1 MKKIVIVGAGTA
13 GLAAA
18 AMMKSYWGSKVDI
31 TLIYDKSRGNI
42 SVGESTTPIFRL
54 LLSHLGVSTKQLIKD
69 IGGKA
74 TIKLG
79 INFKNWIPNTEYF
92 HGFAEVNADIGTN
105 TSAIYS
111 IPAGEF
117 NGGMNY
123 NKAVTTIPNKPFEE
137 YGYAMHIDTKVFC
150 EYITDRLKERIKF
163 VDGVVNRV
171 RVNPE
176 CNKIEHIECT
186 SGIYE
191 ADLFVDASGFN
202 AVLFKHLNPSWND
215 TSNILPIDRAIPQQ
229 VPYDFKETPA
239 FTTCEAT
246 KHGWIWQIP
255 IGDRFGTGYLYSSK
269 FTEDEEAQ
277 KQYDKWLREKFN
289 VGLETDRIIRYKP
302 GYYEDYWIGNCLAI
316 GLSSGFIEP
325 LEATGI
331 QIIIQQVQEFMI
343 INSTL
348 KNLEYNRMIANK
360 GNRTLYKDIIDFV
373 ALHYCTNRT
382 DSLFWNYMTY
392 NKTDWVRDFEEKCKE
407 EFLDGRTC
415 YKEKTF
421 WGLDSF
427 IQVCYGL
434 KMFNRE
440 SVKNFLLSKID
451 GMDIFNQAQADHE
464 FLENEKKNIKQISH
478 KKVLDIIMNK

>member
-18 AMMKSYWGSKVDI
+18 AMMKSYWNNNVDI
-31 TLIYDKSRGNI
+31 SLIYDASKGNI

-54 LLSHLGVSTKQLIKD
+54 LLAHLGVSTKQLIKD

-79 INFKNWIPNTEYF
+79 INFKNWIPNTDYF
-92 HGFAEVNADIGTN
+92 HGFAEVNSDIGTN

-123 NKAVTTIPNKPFEE
+123 NSAVTTIPNKPFED

-150 EYITDRLKERIKF
+150 EYITDRLK
-163 VDGVVNRV
+163 NRV
-171 RVNPE
+171 KFIDDRVENVIVQD
-176 CNKIEHIECT
+176 NKITQIECKN
-186 SGIYE
+186 SGIIE

-202 AVLFKHLNPSWND
+202 SVLFRHLNPKWHD
-215 TSNILPIDRAIPQQ
+215 TSDVLPIDRAIPQQ

-246 KHGWIWQIP
+246 KNGWIWQIP

-269 FTEDEEAQ
+269 FTTDEEAQ
-277 KQYDKWLREKFN
+277 NDYDKWLREKFN
-289 VGLETDRIIRYKP
+289 VELETDRIIRYKP

-331 QIIIQQVQEFMI
+331 QIIIQQIQEFMI

-348 KNLEYNRMIANK
+348 KNLEYNRTIVNK

-382 DSLFWNYMTY
+382 DSLFWNYMTH
-392 NKTDWVRDFEEKCKE
+392 NKSNWVRDFEEKCRE
-407 EFLDGRTC
+407 EFLDSRTC

-434 KMFNRE
+434 KMFDRE
-440 SVKNFLLSKID
+440 SIKNFLLSKVD
-451 GMDIFNQAQADHE
+451 GKDIFNDAQGNHE
-464 FLENEKKNIKQISH
+464 FLENEKKKIKQISH
-478 KKVLDIIMNK
+478 RKVLDLIVNK

>member
-18 AMMKSYWGSKVDI
+18 AMMKSYWKDKVDI

-54 LLSHLGVSTKQLIKD
+54 LLGHLGVSTKDLIND

-79 INFKNWIPNTEYF
+79 IKFKNWIPNTEYF
-92 HGFAEVNADIGTN
+92 HGFAEIEKNIGTN

-123 NKAVTTIPNKPFEE
+123 NHAKTTIPNKPFED
-137 YGYAMHIDTKVFC
+137 YDYAMHIDTKVFC
-150 EYITDRLKERIKF
+150 EYITNKLKDKINF

-171 RVNPE
+171 RVNSE
-176 CNKIEHIECT
+176 CNKIEYIECS

-202 AVLFKHLNPSWND
+202 AVLFKHLNPTWND
-215 TSNILPIDRAIPQQ
+215 TSDILPIDRAIPQQ
-229 VPYDFKETPA
+229 VPYEFKETPS

-246 KHGWIWQIP
+246 NNGWIWQIP

-269 FTEDEEAQ
+269 FTTDEEAQ
-277 KQYDKWLREKFN
+277 EQYDKWLREKFN

-302 GYYEDYWIGNCLAI
+302 GYYEDYWIGNCLAV

-331 QIIIQQVQEFMI
+331 QIIIQQIQEFMI
-343 INSTL
+343 VNSTF
-348 KNLEYNRMIANK
+348 KNLEYNRTILNK
-360 GNRTLYKDIIDFV
+360 GNRILYQDIIDFV
-373 ALHYCTNRT
+373 A
-382 DSLFWNYMTY
+382 
-392 NKTDWVRDFEEKCKE
+392 
-407 EFLDGRTC
+407 
-415 YKEKTF
+415 
-421 WGLDSF
+421 
-427 IQVCYGL
+427 
-434 KMFNRE
+434 
-440 SVKNFLLSKID
+440 
-451 GMDIFNQAQADHE
+451 
-464 FLENEKKNIKQISH
+464 
-478 KKVLDIIMNK
+478 

>member
-18 AMMKSYWGSKVDI
+18 AMMKSYWNNDVDI
-31 TLIYDKSRGNI
+31 SLIYDASKGNI

-54 LLSHLGVSTKQLIKD
+54 LLAHLGVSTKQLIKD

-79 INFKNWIPNTEYF
+79 INFKNWIPNTDYF
-92 HGFAEVNADIGTN
+92 HGFAEVNSDIGTN

-123 NKAVTTIPNKPFEE
+123 NSAVTTIPNKPFED

-150 EYITDRLKERIKF
+150 EYITDRLK
-163 VDGVVNRV
+163 NRV
-171 RVNPE
+171 KFIDDRVENVIVQD
-176 CNKIEHIECT
+176 NKITQIECKN
-186 SGIYE
+186 SGIIE

-202 AVLFKHLNPSWND
+202 SVLFRHLNPKWHD
-215 TSNILPIDRAIPQQ
+215 TSDVLPIDRAIPQQ
-229 VPYDFKETPA
+229 VPYDFKETPS

-246 KHGWIWQIP
+246 KNGWIWQIP

-269 FTEDEEAQ
+269 FTTDEEAQ
-277 KQYDKWLREKFN
+277 NDYDKWLREKFN
-289 VGLETDRIIRYKP
+289 VELETDRIIRYKP

-331 QIIIQQVQEFMI
+331 QIIIQQIQEFMI

-348 KNLEYNRMIANK
+348 KNLEYNRTIVNK

-382 DSLFWNYMTY
+382 DSLFWNYMTH
-392 NKTDWVRDFEEKCKE
+392 NKSNWVRDFEEKCRE
-407 EFLDGRTC
+407 EFLDSRTC

-434 KMFNRE
+434 KMFDRE
-440 SVKNFLLSKID
+440 SIKNFLLSKVD
-451 GMDIFNQAQADHE
+451 GKDIFNDAQGNHE
-464 FLENEKKNIKQISH
+464 FLENEKKKIKQISH
-478 KKVLDIIMNK
+478 RKVLDLIVNK

>member
-18 AMMKSYWGSKVDI
+18 AMMKSYWKDQVDI

-54 LLSHLGVSTKQLIKD
+54 LLGHLGVSTKDLINE

-79 INFKNWIPNTEYF
+79 IKFKNWIPNTEYF
-92 HGFAEVNADIGTN
+92 HGFAEIEQNIGTN

-123 NKAVTTIPNKPFEE
+123 NDAKTTIPNKPFED
-137 YGYAMHIDTKVFC
+137 YDYAMHIDTKVFC
-150 EYITDRLKERIKF
+150 EYITDKLKDKITF

-171 RVNPE
+171 RVNSE
-176 CNKIEHIECT
+176 CNKIEYIECS

-202 AVLFKHLNPSWND
+202 AVLFKHLNPTWND

-229 VPYDFKETPA
+229 VPYEFKETPS

-246 KHGWIWQIP
+246 KNGWIWQIS

-269 FTEDEEAQ
+269 FTTDEEAQ
-277 KQYDKWLREKFN
+277 EQYDKWLREKFN
-289 VGLETDRIIRYKP
+289 VELQTDRIIKYKP

-331 QIIIQQVQEFMI
+331 QIIIQQIQEFMI
-343 INSTL
+343 VNSTL
-348 KNLEYNRMIANK
+348 KDLQYNRTILNR

-382 DSLFWNYMTY
+382 DSVFWNYMTY
-392 NKTDWVRDFEEKCKE
+392 NKTNWVRDFEQKCRE
-407 EFLDGRTC
+407 EFLDARTC
-415 YKEKTF
+415 YNEKTF

-440 SVKNFLLSKID
+440 SIKNFLLSKID
-451 GMDIFNQAQADHE
+451 GIEIFREAEAEHQS
-464 FLENEKKNIKQISH
+464 LESEKKKIKQISH
-478 KKVLDIIMNK
+478 KRVLDHIIDK

>member
-18 AMMKSYWGSKVDI
+18 AMMKSYWNNDVDI
-31 TLIYDKSRGNI
+31 SLIYDASKGNI

-54 LLSHLGVSTKQLIKD
+54 LLAHLGVSTKQLIKD

-79 INFKNWIPNTEYF
+79 INFKNWIPNTDYF
-92 HGFAEVNADIGTN
+92 HGFAEVNSDIGTN

-123 NKAVTTIPNKPFEE
+123 NSAVTTIPNKPFED

-150 EYITDRLKERIKF
+150 EYITDRLK
-163 VDGVVNRV
+163 NRV
-171 RVNPE
+171 KFIDDRVENVIVQD
-176 CNKIEHIECT
+176 NKITQIECKN
-186 SGIYE
+186 SGIIE

-202 AVLFKHLNPSWND
+202 SVLFRHLNPKWHD
-215 TSNILPIDRAIPQQ
+215 TSDVLPIDRAIPQQ

-246 KHGWIWQIP
+246 KNGWIWQIP

-269 FTEDEEAQ
+269 FTTDEEAQ
-277 KQYDKWLREKFN
+277 NDYDKWLREKFN
-289 VGLETDRIIRYKP
+289 VELETDRIIRYKP

-331 QIIIQQVQEFMI
+331 QIIIQQIQEFMI

-348 KNLEYNRMIANK
+348 KNLKYNRTIVNK

-382 DSLFWNYMTY
+382 DSLFWNYMTH
-392 NKTDWVRDFEEKCKE
+392 NKSNWVRDFEEKCRE
-407 EFLDGRTC
+407 EFLDSRTC

-434 KMFNRE
+434 KMFDRE
-440 SVKNFLLSKID
+440 SIKNFLLSKVD
-451 GMDIFNQAQADHE
+451 GKDIFNDAQGNHE
-464 FLENEKKNIKQISH
+464 FLENEKKKIKQISH
-478 KKVLDIIMNK
+478 RKVLDLIVNK

>member
-18 AMMKSYWGSKVDI
+18 AMMKSYWNEKVDI
-31 TLIYDKSRGNI
+31 SLIYDASKGNI

-54 LLSHLGVSTKQLIKD
+54 LLAHLGVSTKQLIKD

-79 INFKNWIPNTEYF
+79 INFKNWIPNTNYF
-92 HGFAEVNADIGTN
+92 HGFAEVNSEIGTN

-111 IPAGEF
+111 IPSGEF
-117 NGGMNY
+117 NGGTNY
-123 NKAVTTIPNKPFEE
+123 NTAATTIPNKPFED

-150 EYITDRLKERIKF
+150 EYITDRLKNRVKF
-163 VDGVVNRV
+163 IDDRVENVIVQDNKITQIECKNSGVV
-171 RVNPE
+171 
-176 CNKIEHIECT
+176 
-186 SGIYE
+186 E

-202 AVLFKHLNPSWND
+202 SVLFRHLNPTWHD
-215 TSNILPIDRAIPQQ
+215 TSDVLPIDRAIPQQ
-229 VPYDFKETPA
+229 VSYDFKETPA
-239 FTTCEAT
+239 YTTCEAT
-246 KHGWIWQIP
+246 KNGWIWQIP

-269 FTEDEEAQ
+269 FTTDEEARDD
-277 KQYDKWLREKFN
+277 YDKWLREKFD

-302 GYYEDYWIGNCLAI
+302 GYYEDYWVGNCLAI

-331 QIIIQQVQEFMI
+331 QIIIQQIQEFMI

-348 KNLEYNRMIANK
+348 KDLEYNRTIVNK
-360 GNRTLYKDIIDFV
+360 GNRTLYTDIIDFV

-382 DSLFWNYMTY
+382 DSMFWNYMTH
-392 NKTDWVRDFEEKCKE
+392 NKCNWVRNFEEKCKE
-407 EFLDGRTC
+407 EFLDTRTC

-434 KMFNRE
+434 KMFDRE
-440 SVKNFLLSKID
+440 SIKSFLLSKVD
-451 GMDIFNQAQADHE
+451 GKDIFNDAQGNHE
-464 FLENEKKNIKQISH
+464 FLENEKKKIKQISH
-478 KKVLDIIMNK
+478 KKVLDLIVNK

>member
-18 AMMKSYWGSKVDI
+18 AMMKSYWADKVDI

-54 LLSHLGVSTKQLIKD
+54 LLAHLGVSTKQLIKD

-79 INFKNWIPNTEYF
+79 INFKNWIPNTDYF
-92 HGFAEVNADIGTN
+92 HGFAEINEQPETN

-111 IPAGEF
+111 IPMGIF
-117 NGGMNY
+117 NGGVNY
-123 NKAVTTIPNKPFEE
+123 NQPLNTIPNIPFED

-150 EYITDRLKERIKF
+150 EYITNKLKDKIKF
-163 VDGVVNRV
+163 IDDVVENV
-171 RVNPE
+171 EVKNNE
-176 CNKIEHIECT
+176 ISQIKCKNT
-186 SGIYE
+186 GIVK

-202 AVLFKHLNPSWND
+202 AVLFKHLNPTWHD
-215 TSNILPIDRAIPQQ
+215 TSDILPINRAIPQQ
-229 VPYDFKETPA
+229 VKYNFKDTPA

-269 FTEDEEAQ
+269 FTTDEEAQ
-277 KQYDKWLREKFN
+277 EQYDKWLREKFN

-302 GYYEDYWIGNCLAI
+302 GYYEDYWIGNCLAV

-331 QIIIQQVQEFMI
+331 QIIIQQIQEFMI

-348 KNLEYNRMIANK
+348 KNLEYNRVIINK
-360 GNRTLYKDIIDFV
+360 GNRTLYRDIIDFV

-382 DSLFWNYMTY
+382 DSTFWNYMTY
-392 NKTDWVRDFEEKCKE
+392 NKTDWVRDFEEKCRE
-407 EFLDGRTC
+407 EFLDARTC
-415 YKEKTF
+415 FKEKTF

-434 KMFNRE
+434 KMFDEN
-440 SVKNFLLSKID
+440 SIHNFIKSKVD
-451 GMDIFNQAQADHE
+451 GKDIVINAKGNFEHIQ
-464 FLENEKKNIKQISH
+464 NEKKKIKQISH
-478 KKVLDIIMNK
+478 KKVLDLIMNK

>member
-18 AMMKSYWGSKVDI
+18 AMMKSYWNNDVDI
-31 TLIYDKSRGNI
+31 SLIYDASKGNI

-54 LLSHLGVSTKQLIKD
+54 LLAHLGVSTKQLIKD

-79 INFKNWIPNTEYF
+79 INFKNWIPNTDYF
-92 HGFAEVNADIGTN
+92 HGFAEVNSDIGTN

-123 NKAVTTIPNKPFEE
+123 NSAVTTIPNKPFED

-150 EYITDRLKERIKF
+150 EYITDRLK
-163 VDGVVNRV
+163 NRV
-171 RVNPE
+171 KFIDDRVENVIVQD
-176 CNKIEHIECT
+176 NKITQIECKN
-186 SGIYE
+186 SGIIE

-202 AVLFKHLNPSWND
+202 SVLFRHLNPKWHD
-215 TSNILPIDRAIPQQ
+215 TSDVLPIDRAIPQQ

-246 KHGWIWQIP
+246 KNGWIWQIP

-269 FTEDEEAQ
+269 FTTDEEAQ
-277 KQYDKWLREKFN
+277 NDYDKWLREKFN
-289 VGLETDRIIRYKP
+289 VELETDRIIRYKP

-331 QIIIQQVQEFMI
+331 QIIIQQIQEFMI

-348 KNLEYNRMIANK
+348 KNLEYNRTIVNK

-382 DSLFWNYMTY
+382 DSLFWNYMTH
-392 NKTDWVRDFEEKCKE
+392 NKSNWVRDFEEKCRE
-407 EFLDGRTC
+407 EFLDSRTC

-434 KMFNRE
+434 KMFDRE
-440 SVKNFLLSKID
+440 SIKNFLLSKVD
-451 GMDIFNQAQADHE
+451 GKDIFNDAQGNHE
-464 FLENEKKNIKQISH
+464 FLENEKKKIKQISH
-478 KKVLDIIMNK
+478 RKVLDLIVNK